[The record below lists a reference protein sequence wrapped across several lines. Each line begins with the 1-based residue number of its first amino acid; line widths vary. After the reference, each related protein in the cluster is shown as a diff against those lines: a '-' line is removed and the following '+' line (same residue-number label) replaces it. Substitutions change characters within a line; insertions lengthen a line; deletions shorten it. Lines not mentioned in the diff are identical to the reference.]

1 MPTSAQQ
8 SESSLDHVVVAGGTP
23 ELWLKMSTQ
32 QWRDRLLALSSG
44 AAAGGAHWVTLVPH
58 HGRDFDGRELQQF
71 HDLLASTE
79 KVETLQMGHGERFVW
94 QRDNGVSVIVDCMAD
109 GHTRFAASVEALR
122 VRGIAPESV
131 TEELL
136 SSELLQPAVQEA
148 DVVIILG
155 PPHVMPTS
163 MVWELAY
170 SELVFI
176 DIHWDNLIAGHL
188 ESAID
193 DFNRRHRRF
202 GGLDS

>member
-23 ELWLKMSTQ
+23 ELWLQMSTQ

-44 AAAGGAHWVTLVPH
+44 ASAGGAHWVTLLPH
-58 HGRDFDGRELQQF
+58 NGRDFDAAEQEQFRE
-71 HDLLASTE
+71 LLASTE
-79 KVETLQMGHGERFVW
+79 KVDIIHVGHRERFVW
-94 QRDNGVSVIVDCMAD
+94 RRDNGVSVIVDCMAD
-109 GHTRFAASVEALR
+109 GQTRFAATVEAMR
-122 VRGIAPESV
+122 VQGVTPENV
-131 TEELL
+131 TEEML
-136 SSELLQPAVQEA
+136 SIELLQPAVQEA

-155 PPHVMPTS
+155 PPHQMPTS

-176 DIHWDNLIAGHL
+176 DIHWDNLNAGHL